1 MLIFSIFYLKG
12 EPIFKGEILYPTI
25 RSLAGPEPV
34 DVYTPPEHGWRH
46 ILVEKGPE
54 AFAKAVREYKGVLI
68 MDTTWRDA
76 HQSLLA
82 TRVRTHGIIS

>member
-1 MLIFSIFYLKG
+1 
-12 EPIFKGEILYPTI
+12 
-25 RSLAGPEPV
+25 LAGPEPV
-34 DVYTPPEHGWRH
+34 DISIPPEHGWRH

-82 TRVRTHGIIS
+82 TRVRTIGIIRNSVYVYLF

>member
-1 MLIFSIFYLKG
+1 M
-12 EPIFKGEILYPTI
+12 
-25 RSLAGPEPV
+25 AGPEPV
-34 DVYTPPEHGWRH
+34 DVRVPPEHGWRH

-54 AFAKAVREYKGVLI
+54 AFAKAVREYNGVLI

-82 TRVRTHGIIS
+82 TRVRTIGMIGNMAYIFCL